1 MKSSLLLAAS
11 IVASAS
17 VLTGCYSPQP
27 TDEQLHGYQD
37 LPKADWY
44 TLSDSS
50 SEVKSLPAPLR
61 NAMVRQRQEVDSE
74 MTAKGALSQETQ
86 KRIKDMNENCNAAFL
101 TSADNILSNP
111 TPDLNGQFESWDK
124 RRVNDS
130 MIYSQN
136 LRALA
141 DEWSRFWLM
150 ERPGGTPYD
159 TVNTSGRF

>member
-1 MKSSLLLAAS
+1 MKSSLLLAATL
-11 IVASAS
+11 VATS

-27 TDEQLHGYQD
+27 TDAELHGYQD
-37 LPKADWY
+37 LPKEDWY

-61 NAMVRQRQEVDSE
+61 TALARQRQEVSTE
-74 MTAKGALSQETQ
+74 LASNNGLTQETK

>member
-1 MKSSLLLAAS
+1 MKSALLLAATL
-11 IVASAS
+11 VATS

-27 TDEQLHGYQD
+27 TDEQLYGYKD
-37 LPKADWY
+37 LPKEHWY
-44 TLSDSS
+44 L
-50 SEVKSLPAPLR
+50 LPAD
-61 NAMVRQRQEVDSE
+61 DSRRV
-74 MTAKGALSQETQ
+74 ALPKSIQDRLCVVWKRATEDEGKLGKVSPETQ
-86 KRIKDMNENCNAAFL
+86 KQIDDSDQLCNSLYL
-101 TSADNILSNP
+101 TSADVILSNP